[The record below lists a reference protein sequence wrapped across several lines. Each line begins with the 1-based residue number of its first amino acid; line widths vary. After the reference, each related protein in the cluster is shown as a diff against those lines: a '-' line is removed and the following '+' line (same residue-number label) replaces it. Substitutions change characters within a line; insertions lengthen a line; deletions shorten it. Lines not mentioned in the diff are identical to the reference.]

1 MRHSAQAILVLGL
14 PCDPI
19 LNLLP
24 LPLPLPHPP
33 CSWEPHWL
41 PLGPVAT
48 SDIKKVSIR
57 LEDFDKFSSSTYL
70 ALSAHGRG
78 LVVMSRGSGCSST
91 LACAVMAGPRV
102 VLLFPLDDFLGKVSF
117 PATLFT
123 AEGPGEF
130 QWTLSVRASK
140 NNLGVVR

>member
-1 MRHSAQAILVLGL
+1 MRHSAQATIFLSFA
-14 PCDPI
+14 CDPI

-24 LPLPLPHPP
+24 LSLPLPHPLTLS

-41 PLGPVAT
+41 PLGPVAA

-57 LEDFDKFSSSTYL
+57 LEDFDKFSSSMYL
-70 ALSAHGRG
+70 ALSTHGRG

-102 VLLFPLDDFLGKVSF
+102 VLFF
-117 PATLFT
+117 PA
-123 AEGPGEF
+123 
-130 QWTLSVRASK
+130 R
-140 NNLGVVR
+140 